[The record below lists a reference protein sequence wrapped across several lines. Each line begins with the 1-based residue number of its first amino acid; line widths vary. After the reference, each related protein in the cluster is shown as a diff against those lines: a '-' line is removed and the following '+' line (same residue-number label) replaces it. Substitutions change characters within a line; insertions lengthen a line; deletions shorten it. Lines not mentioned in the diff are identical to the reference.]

1 MLDPKFDRD
10 AIREQIE
17 IEVRRRKT
25 GARWVFFLVSLLMF
39 IVFNIIV
46 WGIFFAEST
55 SSDGP
60 MMGAMIMLVAGWVV
74 GLLFQFLSA
83 IIDTQGADKQL
94 RRDVAARLVSQA
106 MIEDYVGGS
115 DKAKRKR
122 TYALSEDGELEVIP
136 TDETQ
141 DITHELRNVER
152 LRRRDGL

>member
-1 MLDPKFDRD
+1 MLDPQLDRD

-25 GARWVFFLVSLLMF
+25 GARWVFFFVSLLMF
-39 IVFNIIV
+39 VLFNAIAWSIVA
-46 WGIFFAEST
+46 AEST
-55 SSDGP
+55 SSDGA
-60 MMGAMIMLVAGWVV
+60 MMGAMIMLVAGWAV
-74 GLLFQFLSA
+74 GLLFQFLTA
-83 IIDTQGADKQL
+83 IFDTQGADKQL

-106 MIEDYVGGS
+106 MIEDYVGER

-141 DITHELRNVER
+141 DITHELRDVER
-152 LRRRDGL
+152 LRRRDGM